1 MQHNPI
7 PAQPLTNYFTPS
19 QIVSQLSSQNL
30 PGLGIRYFVPD
41 YINQLQARKE
51 EILRQEDNKANHIET
66 NNIYNDVEDAASDRL
81 WQYEKE
87 AAKRVVRTSQEVSID
102 ENF

>member
-1 MQHNPI
+1 M
-7 PAQPLTNYFTPS
+7 
-19 QIVSQLSSQNL
+19 
-30 PGLGIRYFVPD
+30 PD

-87 AAKRVVRTSQEVSID
+87 AAKRVVRTSQEVSIG
-102 ENF
+102 EIVIYIIYSIKVSLPLTFPGRTS